1 VLIGAKIPEER
12 FAGAINTLT
21 CEAMMGDGKALQM
34 GTSHELGQNFSR
46 AFDIGYQDAN
56 GAQQLCWT
64 TSWGVSTRMMGG
76 LIMAHGDDSGLRV
89 PPRLAAVQAVVL
101 VVKDDDEGTVT
112 EAARQLHRSLVDQ
125 GVRARL
131 DDHVATAFGR
141 RATDWEL
148 KGVPLRIEVGPRDL
162 AEGRAVVSR
171 RDTGEKVPM
180 DLGAIPS
187 AAVDLLG
194 AIQTALHD
202 GALADR
208 QRRTVDC
215 ATVEET
221 AAAAVEGFARVPW
234 SVLDADALE
243 RLGRDALTVR
253 CVQTP
258 EGDLPDGL
266 DDPDNIAIVAR
277 AY

>member
-1 VLIGAKIPEER
+1 
-12 FAGAINTLT
+12 
-21 CEAMMGDGKALQM
+21 
-34 GTSHELGQNFSR
+34 
-46 AFDIGYQDAN
+46 
-56 GAQQLCWT
+56 
-64 TSWGVSTRMMGG
+64 
-76 LIMAHGDDSGLRV
+76 MAHGDDSGLRV
-89 PPRLAAVQAVVL
+89 PPRIAAVQVVVL

-112 EAARQLHRSLVDQ
+112 EAACRLQQALVDQ

-131 DDHVATAFGR
+131 DDHVSTGFGR

-171 RDTGEKVPM
+171 RDTGEKEPM

-187 AAVDLLG
+187 TAVELLET
-194 AIQTALHD
+194 IQTALHD
-202 GALADR
+202 GALEER
-208 QRRTVDC
+208 QRRTVEC
-215 ATVEET
+215 ATVEEA

-234 SVLDADALE
+234 SLLDAAALE
-243 RLGRDALTVR
+243 RLGRDAVTVR

-258 EGDLPDGL
+258 DGGLPDDL